1 MKITAVADED
11 TVLGL
16 KLAGVNETY
25 IVNTPLEAESKI
37 RELSTRSDVGLI
49 IITEQLGSKI
59 RKLIQD
65 IIRKGVPIIL
75 EIPDKTGA
83 LKEAEDP
90 IRELVKKAVGV
101 DIKIGKHR

>member
-1 MKITAVADED
+1 MKITVVADED

-25 IVNTPLEAESKI
+25 IVNSPVEAESRI
-37 RELSTRSDVGLI
+37 RELSTRQDIGLI
-49 IITEQLGSKI
+49 IITEQIGSKI

-65 IIRKGVPIIL
+65 IIRKGFPIIL
-75 EIPDKTGA
+75 EIPDKTGEVKGA
-83 LKEAEDP
+83 VDP
-90 IRELVKKAVGV
+90 IRELVRKAVGV